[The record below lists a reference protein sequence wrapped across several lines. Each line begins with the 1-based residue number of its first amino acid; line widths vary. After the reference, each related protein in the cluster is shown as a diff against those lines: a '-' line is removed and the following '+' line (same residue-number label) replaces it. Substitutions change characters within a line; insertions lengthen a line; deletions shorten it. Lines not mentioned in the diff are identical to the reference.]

1 MHIQNWRQKSFLFI
15 IIGITQYFIFT
26 LVAMVFYAGGTLT
39 DPSSTGYDFWSNL
52 FSDLGRITALSGR
65 SNSIAFIIFTISAL
79 IFSISFIPFT
89 LALPDFFKGEKKQ
102 FNIIII
108 ATGVGLISIS
118 SLMGTILTPWDV
130 FGELHLLF
138 ANLFN
143 IMGSLVLLLYA
154 IAILYNKSYPNIYA
168 IVYIILL
175 TFGIIYSF
183 ILMGIPKSISS
194 ETLTF
199 QATLQKISQYSFL
212 ICFMIQGFGA
222 WKIENIKLKREV
234 SID

>member
-1 MHIQNWRQKSFLFI
+1 MQIKNWRQKSFLFI

-26 LVAMVFYAGGTLT
+26 LVAMLFYAGGTLA
-39 DPSSTGYDFWSNL
+39 DPSSKGYDFWSNL
-52 FSDLGRITALSGR
+52 FSDLGRIIALSGQP
-65 SNSIAFIIFTISAL
+65 NSIAFFIFTISAM
-79 IFSISFIPFT
+79 IFSTSFIPFT

-102 FNIIII
+102 YNIIII

-118 SLMGTILTPWDV
+118 SLMGTVLTPWDV
-130 FGELHLLF
+130 FGELHLFF

-154 IAILYNKSYPNIYA
+154 IAILYNKNYPNIYA

-175 TFGIIYSF
+175 TFGIFYSF
-183 ILMGIPKSISS
+183 ILMGIQKSISS
-194 ETLTF
+194 ETLIF

-222 WKIENIKLKREV
+222 WKIENIKLKSKV